1 MGDFTLEHELDSPY
15 PSHIPLGSSLRWE
28 DRREEDG
35 HGRFIEQ
42 RPGTLR
48 RRISFRGSQSQT
60 RGPDHRQL
68 HRVEKEEAWELLQR
82 APVLILQGVGYATA
96 QGAKEALE
104 RRGATVELRA
114 YDMETAGPAP
124 QSSTPPTSWLTVLG
138 IVIAVI
144 VILLIILAVVGI

>member
-1 MGDFTLEHELDSPY
+1 MAVSSSNVQARYDVVLASGGANPRRVAPIIASFTE
-15 PSHIPLGSSLRWE
+15 
-28 DRREEDG
+28 
-35 HGRFIEQ
+35 
-42 RPGTLR
+42 LR
-48 RRISFRGSQSQT
+48 RR
-60 RGPDHRQL
+60 
-68 HRVEKEEAWELLQR
+68 EAWELLQR

-144 VILLIILAVVGI
+144 VILLIILAVVGTLIMANLGGDPTF